1 MLNTSLMDKIILTA
15 FEEDMPFG
23 DVTTDNLIPE
33 DAVSEGS
40 FIAKQPGVIA
50 GIEVVER
57 VFKLIDSNVKIKRHV
72 QDGAYVNDRDIIL
85 EISGNTRAILKGE
98 RTALN
103 LFQRMCGI
111 ATKTFEY
118 TSKVKEFSVRI
129 VDTRK
134 TVPGLR
140 YLDKYAVRAGGGY
153 NHRYNLSDAVLIK
166 DNHIKAAGGIKSAIE
181 KARCVIPHTMKIEV
195 ETETHDQVLEALD
208 AGADIIML
216 DNMSLEDMT
225 KATRLINKR
234 AIVEASGNVSVDNV
248 YDVAKTGVDIIS
260 AGALTHSV
268 KAMDIS
274 LKLI

>member
-1 MLNTSLMDKIILTA
+1 MLNTNLIDKIILTA
-15 FEEDMPFG
+15 FDEDMPFG

-33 DAVSEGS
+33 DSISEGS
-40 FIAKQPGVIA
+40 FVAKQPGVIA
-50 GIEVVER
+50 GIEVVKR
-57 VFKLIDSNVKIKRHV
+57 VFALMDSNIEVTRCV
-72 QDGAYVNDRDIIL
+72 QDGAYVQEGDIIL
-85 EISGNTRAILKGE
+85 KIRGNTRAILKGE

-118 TSKVKEFSVRI
+118 TSKIKEFPVRI

-134 TVPGLR
+134 TAPGLR

-166 DNHIKAAGGIKSAIE
+166 DNHINAAGGIRNAIE
-181 KARCVIPHTMKIEV
+181 KARCAIPHTMKIEV
-195 ETETHDQVLEALD
+195 ESETLEQVLEALE

-216 DNMSLEDMT
+216 DNMNFEDMT
-225 KATRLINKR
+225 SATKVINKR

-260 AGALTHSV
+260 VGALTHSV
-268 KAMDIS
+268 NAMDIS
-274 LKLI
+274 LKFK